1 MKKVLRVIAM
11 VVLISFIM
19 YMPFLIHFEVATIS
33 QVIKALLLLLAFN
46 TALHV
51 L

>member
-1 MKKVLRVIAM
+1 MKKAIQTFFTVLLVS
-11 VVLISFIM
+11 LIF

>member
-1 MKKVLRVIAM
+1 MKKAINMLFTILLVS
-11 VVLISFIM
+11 LIFYS
-19 YMPFLIHFEVATIS
+19 PFLIHFEVATIS
-33 QVIKALLLLLAFN
+33 QIIKTMLLLLAIN